1 VFGRDHVV
9 HVAIAVG
16 RLGERLAVEAG
27 RLSGLRGDDRG
38 EPGRKQVDGAN
49 R

>member
-1 VFGRDHVV
+1 V

-27 RLSGLRGDDRG
+27 RLNGLRSNNRG
-38 EPGRKQVDGAN
+38 ILGSDPRTGHQVDGAN
-49 R
+49 RQ